1 MIGSFPSPRKG
12 LLGLVAAGLLA
23 ATALSAN
30 FAFAPPSILHAEQS
44 ASVAP
49 AAGFADLA
57 AKVMPAVVSVRVD
70 FANVASNDDDGA
82 DSGAQPNIP
91 NLPPDSPFRD
101 FFNQFPQFRNQM
113 PQQQS
118 HRGVAEG
125 SGFIISPD
133 GYAVTNN
140 HVVQNAEKVTIA
152 LARGEVEGGPGLYV
166 PLRSCV
172 NLTGCTKP
180 YRRVGLPESTRSG
193 VREGAPTDGRVYVFA
208 STTRTMFVVCASA
221 SNTITASPHSS
232 CRWTSAIFS
241 SIAFSRMP

>member
-1 MIGSFPSPRKG
+1 MGRRRCCSIACHDLVNSGTMYITKFSRRRKVAVSRIFLCFAQQLNHSRTLRRMSAMIGPFPSPRKG

-49 AAGFADLA
+49 ATGFADLA

-70 FANVASNDDDGA
+70 FANVASNDDDGS
-82 DSGAQPNIP
+82 DSGQQPNVP

-101 FFNQFPQFRNQM
+101 FFNQFPQFHNQV

-125 SGFIISPD
+125 SGF
-133 GYAVTNN
+133 
-140 HVVQNAEKVTIA
+140 
-152 LARGEVEGGPGLYV
+152 
-166 PLRSCV
+166 
-172 NLTGCTKP
+172 
-180 YRRVGLPESTRSG
+180 
-193 VREGAPTDGRVYVFA
+193 
-208 STTRTMFVVCASA
+208 
-221 SNTITASPHSS
+221 
-232 CRWTSAIFS
+232 
-241 SIAFSRMP
+241 